1 MYMHVITQTVV
12 SSSSITVAAAL
23 VLMLREMQQIRLQL
37 KSQRLR
43 QLQPGEY
50 RTSLPVSSK
59 LHAAASSG
67 FAIYVYRNGVWHLE
81 ADLSAPGCEA
91 VQPTLKGSFEGHV
104 IKKESSGR
112 K

>member
-1 MYMHVITQTVV
+1 MHVITQTVV
-12 SSSSITVAAAL
+12 SLSLITLAAAL
-23 VLMLREMQQIRLQL
+23 VLILREMQQIRLQL
-37 KSQRLR
+37 KSQRFR

-50 RTSLPVSSK
+50 RTSLPASSK
-59 LHAAASSG
+59 RHAAVNGG

-81 ADLSAPGCEA
+81 ADLSAPGYEA
-91 VQPTLKGSFEGHV
+91 VQPTLKGSFEGQV